1 MWRERGRESGSQG
14 EREEGGKTDD
24 WLYLYYLG
32 NVLSERCVMS
42 YRSYQVIRCEVR

>member
-1 MWRERGRESGSQG
+1 MWRERGREG

-32 NVLSERCVMS
+32 NVLSEQMCD
-42 YRSYQVIRCEVR
+42 VI

>member
-1 MWRERGRESGSQG
+1 VEGEREG

-32 NVLSERCVMS
+32 SCFIGTDV
-42 YRSYQVIRCEVR
+42 